1 VLKKTFLM
9 SMAALATFTTAS
21 VAKADPLTLGSAS
34 NYSVLGSNSVILNQG
49 NVNGNVGIG
58 GGNGTLEKST
68 VQGNLVLSPGA
79 NPDVHAKDFFVTG
92 TTTVSGL
99 SGAFQDAVNAS
110 AAFAALSPTQ
120 TFGNITSSLVITGGG
135 GTNVIAVNGI
145 DINGGSI
152 TFSGGANDVFVV
164 NVTDGMQLSHAQ
176 IILTGGVTANNLIF
190 NFATAGAELKA
201 NKADTVVF
209 GTWLAPYRDIEIKDS
224 GLVFTGNV
232 IGANV
237 LIHSGAQLNG
247 PPPEVPEPATMVL
260 LGSGLAGLVAKLR
273 RRRKDGEQE

>member
-1 VLKKTFLM
+1 MFQKMFLV
-9 SMAALATFTTAS
+9 SMAALATLTIVS
-21 VAKADPLTLGSAS
+21 VAQADPLTLGSAS
-34 NYSVLGSNSVILNQG
+34 NYSVLGSQSVILNQG

-68 VQGNLVLSPGA
+68 VQGNLVLAPGA
-79 NPDVHAKDFFVTG
+79 NPDVHSKDFFVTG
-92 TTTVSGL
+92 TTTVNGL
-99 SGAFQDAVNAS
+99 SRAFQDAINAS
-110 AAFAALSPTQ
+110 AAFAALSPSQ
-120 TFGNITSSLVITGGG
+120 SFGNITSSLVIMGVG

-152 TFSGGANDVFVV
+152 TFNGGANDIFVV
-164 NVTDGMQLSHAQ
+164 NVTEGMQLSHAQ
-176 IILTGGVTANNLIF
+176 IILAGGVTSDHLIF
-190 NFATAGAELKA
+190 NFANTGSELKA

-209 GTWLAPYRDIEIKDS
+209 GTWLAPSRDIEIKDS

-247 PPPEVPEPATMVL
+247 PPPEVPEPATMAL
-260 LGSGLAGLVAKLR
+260 LGTGLAGLAAKI
-273 RRRKDGEQE
+273 RRRKKQMN